1 MPEGGRCVQMLKFI
15 KKNYHWVIATL
26 AFVEMIIFGG
36 LLNSA
41 NVFIIPITEE
51 LQVTRA
57 SFAVASIPYTLV
69 SCAGTM
75 LSGFLFQKF
84 GYKKCAIVSLIVVA
98 ASYVLTACSNS
109 LTVYM
114 ISKIMMGMGYATCF
128 TAGAVRIVKS
138 WFFKHQGLVVSL
150 ISMASGLGGSLMTVV
165 LTNVIERQDWRT
177 ANLVCA
183 ITLAAI
189 AVLYLLIKDH
199 PEEMGLRPFGF
210 GELPKTKQKVTQGT
224 HDWPGYTFK
233 ELLGK
238 PSFYLMTI
246 CTLGSCVCLYIT
258 SSVLVAHFQAQGFTA
273 QESASLQSMLML
285 ILAGAKVLCGAL
297 SDRIGPKP
305 VTIGCMVCGVV
316 GQYMLGCTA
325 DPVLCYIATG
335 ILAVGMCMTALM
347 SPLLTAPLFGY
358 RSFITVNGIFM
369 AMCSLAS
376 IFSNPISNNC
386 FDVTGSYTSAFRGA
400 ALVNAV
406 VLALYLVLFALTKRE
421 KRRYFEEHPEEK

>member
-1 MPEGGRCVQMLKFI
+1 MFKLI
-15 KKNYHWVIATL
+15 KKHYHWVIAFL
-26 AFVEMIIFGG
+26 AFLEMIIFGG

-57 SFAVASIPYTLV
+57 GFSMATIPYTLV
-69 SCAGTM
+69 SCVGTM
-75 LSGFLFQKF
+75 LSGYLFHKF

-98 ASYVLTACSNS
+98 ASYVLTACADS

-114 ISKIMMGMGYATCF
+114 VSKIMMGMGYATCF

-165 LTNVIERQDWRT
+165 LTNIVEGQGWRK
-177 ANLVCA
+177 ANLACA
-183 ITLAAI
+183 VTLASI
-189 AVLYLLIKDH
+189 AVLYLLVKDR

-210 GELPKTKQKVTQGT
+210 GELPKKKQKVTQNI
-224 HDWPGYTFK
+224 HDWPGLSFS
-233 ELLGK
+233 EILRK
-238 PSFYLMTI
+238 PSFYLMAF
-246 CTLGSCVCLYIT
+246 CTLGSCVCIYIT

-285 ILAGAKVLCGAL
+285 VLAGAKVICGAL
-297 SDRIGPKP
+297 SDKIGPKP
-305 VTIGCMVCGVV
+305 VTVGCMVCAVV

-325 DPVLCYIATG
+325 DPVLCHIATC
-335 ILAVGMCMTALM
+335 ILAIGLCMTALM
-347 SPLLTAPLFGY
+347 APLLTAPLFGY
-358 RSFITVNGIFM
+358 RSYITINGIFM

-376 IFSNPISNNC
+376 IFSGPISNNC
-386 FDVTGSYTSAFRGA
+386 FDRTGSYTSAFRVA
-400 ALVNAV
+400 AV
-406 VLALYLVLFALTKRE
+406 VNGGVLVLYLLLFLLCE
-421 KRRYFEEHPEEK
+421 KDRRRYFETHPEES